1 MLIHATS
8 IDLCGF
14 GIIILGAS
22 GSGKSDLALRL
33 IDEGAFLVADDQTNV
48 EIAGENLIAM
58 APHQISGLLEVRGG
72 GVVRAP
78 VKERSTLRLAVT
90 LSELEIE
97 RLPALRFWTL
107 PNTPERRIPLVALR
121 GFEASAPAKL
131 RRSLGIVLKA

>member
-48 EIAGENLIAM
+48 DIVGENLIAM
-58 APHQISGLLEVRGG
+58 APHQISGLLEVRGVG
-72 GVVRAP
+72 IVHAP
-78 VKERSTLRLAVT
+78 AKERSTLRLAVT
-90 LSELEIE
+90 LSEPEIE
-97 RLPALRFWTL
+97 RLPGLRFWAL
-107 PNTPERRIPLVALR
+107 PNMPVPRIPLVALR
-121 GFEASAPAKL
+121 AFEASAPAKL
-131 RRSLGIVLKA
+131 RQSLGVVLKA

>member
-1 MLIHATS
+1 
-8 IDLCGF
+8 
-14 GIIILGAS
+14 
-22 GSGKSDLALRL
+22 
-33 IDEGAFLVADDQTNV
+33 
-48 EIAGENLIAM
+48 
-58 APHQISGLLEVRGG
+58 LEVRGV

-107 PNTPERRIPLVALR
+107 PNTPEPRIPLVALR

-131 RRSLGIVLKA
+131 RHSLGVVLKA